1 MPVTS
6 ENAHSAGKFDIL
18 AMKGILCH
26 WIAETN
32 MDFNF
37 QAQEKSFAHTAQ
49 VLRTMEAVAV
59 AISQKE
65 STLLVGETGTGK
77 TTLVQHLANQVG

>member
-1 MPVTS
+1 
-6 ENAHSAGKFDIL
+6 
-18 AMKGILCH
+18 
-26 WIAETN
+26 
-32 MDFNF
+32 MDLNF

-59 AISQKE
+59 AVSQKE

-77 TTLVQHLANQVG
+77 STLVQHLADQVGQTLRFCQLLHIQERNSEEEMPLSVGD